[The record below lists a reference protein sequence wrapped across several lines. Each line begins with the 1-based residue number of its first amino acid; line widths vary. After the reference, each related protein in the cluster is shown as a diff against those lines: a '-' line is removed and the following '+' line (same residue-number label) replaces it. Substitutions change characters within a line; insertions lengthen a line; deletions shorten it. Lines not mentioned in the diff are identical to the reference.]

1 MKYLLLI
8 ISLITVSA
16 SAQQRLSLE
25 EAINVALKNSLD
37 IQLAKNTVDQNT
49 VLNNYGVA
57 GGLPSVNGSLTDNEQ
72 VSSINQKFNVG
83 DSATRTISTTN
94 VAGNNLNAAVTG
106 SIILYNGMRIVSTKK
121 RLEQLQHQSEELL
134 NSQVQNIIA
143 GVMSKYFDVVRQQSY
158 MKTIDQSIEASKERL
173 NILEVRKS
181 AGLANNA
188 DIFQAQIDLN
198 TLNQSKES
206 QFLVIDQAK
215 TDLLTLLTLKPDST
229 LHVQDSI
236 IIDRDIMLDSVITN
250 LSTNPDIIAADQQIR
265 INELIVKE
273 TAAQRYPTLG
283 VNGGYSYSRS
293 QSAAGQTILN
303 TRYGPTVGISL
314 TVPIY
319 NGSALK
325 RQQRAAEIN
334 VNNAELQ
341 KKALIRDYEANAVK
355 TYQAYANSM
364 KQYITEQRNYK
375 LTQDLLNLVME
386 RFRLKVAT
394 IIELR
399 DAQQSFEQAGY
410 RLVNLAYVAKASEIE
425 LKRLSRKLGN

>member
-1 MKYLLLI
+1 MKYILFI
-8 ISLITVSA
+8 ISLISISA

-25 EAINVALKNSLD
+25 DAINVALKNSLD
-37 IQLAKNTVDQNT
+37 IQLAKNSVEQNT

-57 GGLPSVNGSLTDNEQ
+57 GGLPQVAGSLTDNEQ
-72 VSSINQKFNVG
+72 VSSIKQKFNVG
-83 DSATRTISTTN
+83 DSSTRSISTTN
-94 VAGNNLNAAVTG
+94 VAGNTLNAGVTG
-106 SIILYNGMRIVSTKK
+106 SIVLYNGMRIVSTKK
-121 RLEQLQHQSEELL
+121 RLEQLQHQSEQLL

-143 GVMSKYFDVVRQQSY
+143 AVMTKYFDVVRQQSY
-158 MKTIDQSIEASKERL
+158 LKTIDRSIDASKERL

-229 LHVQDSI
+229 LGVEDSI
-236 IIDRDIMLDSVITN
+236 IIDNNILMDSVMTN
-250 LSTNPDIIAADQQIR
+250 LTTNPDIIAADQQIR

-273 TAAQRYPTLG
+273 TAAQRYPTLS
-283 VNGGYSYSRS
+283 VNGGYSYSRT

-303 TRYGPTVGISL
+303 TRYGPTVGVSL
-314 TVPIY
+314 SIPIY

-325 RQQRAAEIN
+325 RQQQAAEIN

-355 TYQAYANSM
+355 TYQAYANTL
-364 KQYITEQRNYK
+364 KQYLTEQRNYK
-375 LTQDLLNLVME
+375 LAQDLLDLVLE

-425 LKRLSRKLGN
+425 LKRLSRKLTN